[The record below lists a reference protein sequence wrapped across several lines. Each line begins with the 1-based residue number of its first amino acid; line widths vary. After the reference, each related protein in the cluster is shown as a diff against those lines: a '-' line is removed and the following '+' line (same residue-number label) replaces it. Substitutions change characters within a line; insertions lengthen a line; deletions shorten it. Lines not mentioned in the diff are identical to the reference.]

1 MHYKDGTH
9 LFQLLN
15 NNELIALE
23 EERHSLRKDRSR
35 RTDLLYLFHCLPG
48 QEPCGSSAYKRKRCA
63 VTPLNNGKSKPR
75 IIIFINLLQAPRI
88 PTSAVI
94 GNAVHQHVRNIKNKK
109 EIAIAFQ
116 KV

>member
-35 RTDLLYLFHCLPG
+35 STDLLHLFHCLPG